1 VVLVVKDLHK
11 VTSQIYIKQNNKL
24 VLLRCTSWER
34 CKCSTYYDIR
44 AHTVVTFSAQTK
56 KKPVLCQYTNL
67 QKKIVQKI
75 KHNLITYNNQSYRTS
90 DMSISCFTLIC
101 ASNNQ
106 KAHHEKS
113 KTTHDPDHMQNDDN

>member
-1 VVLVVKDLHK
+1 MVLVVKDLHK

-56 KKPVLCQYTNL
+56 KKKTCTLPVHQFA
-67 QKKIVQKI
+67 KKNCTKDQTQFDY
-75 KHNLITYNNQSYRTS
+75 L
-90 DMSISCFTLIC
+90 
-101 ASNNQ
+101 
-106 KAHHEKS
+106 
-113 KTTHDPDHMQNDDN
+113 